1 MKYLVLGSAGVIGK
15 PLCNHLRSEG
25 HEVIEFDIENSET
38 EDLRLYQN
46 PWLRK
51 CIEQCDFI
59 FFLSWDVGGSLYLEK
74 YQDSYE
80 FIQNNLKIIT
90 NTFEAIRIA
99 NKPFIFASSQMA
111 NMSYSTYGITKMLG
125 EKLTQALNGLTVKF
139 WNVYGYEHDLNK
151 SHVITDFILKAK
163 NTGIIDM
170 RTDGT
175 ESRQMLYADDCSEC
189 LYQLSKVYSEL
200 DKTKNYHITSFEW
213 NTVAEIAE
221 IIAGCYQGATIIAG
235 DKVDIQK
242 DLRNT
247 PDPHILTYWQPK
259 VSLRQGIRKI
269 INRMKEDEVAPPSL
283 TPEFWDEK
291 HKKESHWLTG
301 TPMDFLYYIFTLTTD
316 DLIDKKILEIGV
328 GTGSSINH
336 MSSIASELYACD
348 ISQIGL
354 DKIKDKVK
362 QTFLTTELSQ
372 CPPVDIAIAHLV
384 FVHCNDDEVLRILND
399 INLTETGA
407 AYVQF
412 SILEK
417 EPNHKVKKYLIDDGS
432 HHFRTLDEIKALIE
446 QSNKQIRHIEPPHNP
461 GSYMDYDLPQL
472 WYYLVLENKK

>member
-1 MKYLVLGSAGVIGK
+1 MKYLVLGSSGVIGK
-15 PLCNHLRSEG
+15 PLCNHLRSQG
-25 HEVIEFDIENSET
+25 HTVLEFDIENSEIQ
-38 EDLRLYQN
+38 DLRLHQN
-46 PWLRK
+46 PWLK
-51 CIEQCDFI
+51 KHLEECDFV

-90 NTFEAIRIA
+90 NTFEAIKIA

-125 EKLTQALNGLTVKF
+125 EKLTESLNGLTVKF
-139 WNVYGYEHDLNK
+139 WNVYGYEHDLSK

-189 LYQLSKVYSEL
+189 LYQLSNVYSEL

-213 NTVAEIAE
+213 ITVAEIAE
-221 IIAGCYQGATIIAG
+221 IIAGYYQGATIIAG

-259 VSLRQGIRKI
+259 VTLSQGIKKI
-269 INRMKEDEVAPPSL
+269 INRMKEDEIDPPSL
-283 TPEFWDEK
+283 THRFWDDRHHEN
-291 HKKESHWLTG
+291 SHWLTG
-301 TPMDFLYYIFTLTTD
+301 TPLGFLCNMFKLTFD
-316 DLIDKKILEIGV
+316 DLRDKKVLEIGI
-328 GTGSSINH
+328 GTGSTIEPLSTLTND
-336 MSSIASELYACD
+336 LYACD
-348 ISQIGL
+348 ISSVGL
-354 DKIKDKVK
+354 NKIKQHVK
-362 QTFLTTELSQ
+362 QTFLTSELAK
-372 CPPVDIAIAHLV
+372 CPAVDIAISHLV
-384 FVHCNDDEVLRILND
+384 FVHCDDDEVLRILND
-399 INLTETGA
+399 LTLTEKGL

-412 SILEK
+412 SVTEK
-417 EPNHKVKKYLIDDGS
+417 EPNYKVKKDLIDDGS
-432 HHFRTLDEIKALIE
+432 HHFRTLDEIKQLVE
-446 QSNKQIRHIEPPHNP
+446 QSNKQIRHIEPPYNP
-461 GSYMDYDLPQL
+461 GGYMEYDLPQF
-472 WYYLVLENKK
+472 WYYLTLENKK